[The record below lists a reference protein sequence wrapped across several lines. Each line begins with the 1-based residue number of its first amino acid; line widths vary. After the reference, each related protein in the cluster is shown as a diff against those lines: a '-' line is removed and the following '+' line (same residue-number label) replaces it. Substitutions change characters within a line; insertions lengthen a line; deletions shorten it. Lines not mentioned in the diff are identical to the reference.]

1 MAVATPIRVI
11 VGLGNPGIDYLR
23 TRHNAG
29 FWFLDVLADAQRAAF
44 RATRRFHAET
54 ARITVNG
61 MEILLV
67 KPDTF
72 VNCSGRAVRA
82 VLDYFKHTP
91 GEVLVVHDDMD
102 LPVGTVRLKR
112 GGGHGGHNG
121 LRDIIQHIGA
131 DFVRL
136 RFGIGHPAEGRE
148 VIDYVLNP
156 PGRKEEDAIVKAL
169 AAAHDELTHLAAGDF
184 DAVTR
189 ALHNRK
195 ES

>member
-1 MAVATPIRVI
+1 MAVATSIRVI

-29 FWFLDVLADAQRAAF
+29 FRFLDILAGEQRAAF

-54 ARITVNG
+54 ARITVDG
-61 MEILLV
+61 TEILLV
-67 KPDTF
+67 KPVTF
-72 VNCSGRAVRA
+72 VNCSGLAVRA
-82 VLDYFKHTP
+82 VLDYFKHAP
-91 GEVLVVHDDMD
+91 GEVLVAHDDMD

-136 RFGIGHPAEGRE
+136 RFGIGHPTEGRE
-148 VIDYVLNP
+148 VIDYVLNS
-156 PGRKEEDAIVKAL
+156 PGRKEEDAIFNGL
-169 AAAHDELTHLAAGDF
+169 AAAHDELTHLVAGDF

-195 ES
+195 EP